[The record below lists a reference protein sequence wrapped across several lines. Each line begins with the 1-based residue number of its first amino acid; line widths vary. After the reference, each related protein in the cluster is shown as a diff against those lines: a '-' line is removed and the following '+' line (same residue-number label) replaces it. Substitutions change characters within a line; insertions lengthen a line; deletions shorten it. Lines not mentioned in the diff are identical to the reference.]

1 MSTLDPQ
8 ELETVCFQLIS
19 GAGVAKSNYM
29 QAIAE
34 ARGGN
39 YEQAQAL
46 IAEGDKMQNMAH
58 EPHANLVQ
66 REATGDPVVMT
77 LLMTH
82 AEDQMANSEVFR
94 QMAVELVEVYKRL
107 NGDAEAAAGAGEGVQ
122 AENAAE

>member
-19 GAGVAKSNYM
+19 GAGVAKSNYI

-34 ARGGN
+34 ARAGN
-39 YEQAQAL
+39 YESAQNL

-66 REATGDPVVMT
+66 REAAGDPVVMT

-94 QMAVELVEVYKRL
+94 QVAVELIEVYKRL
-107 NGDAEAAAGAGEGVQ
+107 NGYPDEAAGTADGASE
-122 AENAAE
+122 